1 MRRTES
7 ESKWKILEQIIW
19 TRFYSLWRVQ
29 RRAPDYL
36 CAYSS
41 LWGSELCVSVCLC
54 GQRTRKLRKG
64 WVSDC
69 WMKFDICPDYKMILR
84 TCLIPRRQHYTLF
97 ISSRPANTDGWLA
110 SGSLEIRPSHAHV
123 LTAHTRICL
132 LFLLETLTGI
142 KWHFKFSHVAFI
154 QPTSSLR

>member
-1 MRRTES
+1 MKNPGTNNLNALLFFVEGTKASSRLSLCLFFIMR
-7 ESKWKILEQIIW
+7 LW
-19 TRFYSLWRVQ
+19 T
-29 RRAPDYL
+29 
-36 CAYSS
+36 
-41 LWGSELCVSVCLC
+41 LCVCVFVCLC

-84 TCLIPRRQHYTLF
+84 TCLIPRRQHYTSF

-110 SGSLEIRPSHAHV
+110 GGSLEIRPSHAHV